1 MDLKRINVDLYGPKN
16 EPYIHLR
23 NKWTKKM
30 FKMHMLSKFQSLV
43 S

>member
-1 MDLKRINVDLYGPKN
+1 MALKMN
-16 EPYIHLR
+16 PYIHLR

-30 FKMHMLSKFQSLV
+30 FKMHMLSNFQSLV